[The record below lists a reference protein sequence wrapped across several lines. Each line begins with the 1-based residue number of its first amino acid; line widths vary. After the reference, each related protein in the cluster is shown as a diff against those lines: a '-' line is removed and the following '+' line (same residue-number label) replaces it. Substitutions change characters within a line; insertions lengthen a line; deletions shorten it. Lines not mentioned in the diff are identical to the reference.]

1 MGSHAGE
8 EISESFDK
16 LCPYNRMQLFENAQT
31 RLCCMTSYLA
41 WVEYLILTSP
51 VQTMNRNSGT
61 TLEKDHSNEDQLYGK
76 CRSWVVLSVQAAIIL
91 P

>member
-1 MGSHAGE
+1 MLHDIISGMGG
-8 EISESFDK
+8 IS
-16 LCPYNRMQLFENAQT
+16 N
-31 RLCCMTSYLA
+31 
-41 WVEYLILTSP
+41 ITSP